1 MMLSDDKISH
11 LSHILLNKIYDL
23 DLIEM
28 DEDQEGA
35 IRREIK
41 QAIVGE
47 LKIGEEIDQ
56 IVRKKLQSFSKK
68 LIEGS
73 SEWEVLYSKYYRE
86 EEIKKGRGSG

>member
-1 MMLSDDKISH
+1 MMLSEDKISH
-11 LSHILLNKIYDL
+11 LSHVLLKG
-23 DLIEM
+23 LIRQGLVELVE
-28 DEDQEGA
+28 DEGT

-41 QAIVGE
+41 RTIVSE

-73 SEWEVLYSKYYRE
+73 PEWEVLYKKFFRE
-86 EEIKKGRGSG
+86 EEIKKGRATG

>member
-1 MMLSDDKISH
+1 MMLSEDKISH
-11 LSHILLNKIYDL
+11 LSHVLLKGL
-23 DLIEM
+23 MQQGLVELVE
-28 DEDQEGA
+28 DEGT

-41 QAIVGE
+41 RTIVSE

-73 SEWEVLYSKYYRE
+73 PEWEVLYKKFFRE
-86 EEIKKGRGSG
+86 EEIKKGRATG